1 MSEDDPPTVEQLFQ
15 QALDVPPEQ
24 RARYLDEQCADA
36 PARRAEV
43 EDLLRHYEAAAD
55 GFLHPPPGT
64 EITAPAEPAPGAIIG
79 RYTLLETIGE
89 GGTGIVF
96 LAEQKEPVHRR
107 LALKIIKL
115 GMDTKQVIARFE
127 AEWQTLAI
135 LNHSC
140 IAKLF
145 DAGFT
150 QDGRPFFVME
160 YVPGSRITDFSD
172 RHELTIEQRLDV
184 FLQVCDA
191 IQHAHQ
197 HGVIHRDIKPSNVL
211 VSEED
216 EKTVP
221 KLIDFGIAKA
231 IGPQLAERTFFTEQ
245 GQLVGTP
252 EYMSPEQAELSG
264 RHVDT
269 RTDVYALGVLLYELL
284 AGVAPIDPVTLRSAS
299 FDEICRTIR
308 EEEPDRPSTR
318 LSSLDD
324 AAGAVASARRRAAR
338 STIVRTLRGDLD
350 WITMKAIEKDP
361 ARRYQSVSSLSN
373 DIRRHLAH
381 EPVTAGPPTAFYRI
395 GKFARRHRPLVI
407 GAAAV
412 LLVLVAG
419 IVTTAWQARRAAEE
433 AVTSRQVSDFIRNM
447 LSSIHPARAR
457 GEVVTVRDLLD
468 EASRKLDASL
478 PDRPRVQAALHVTI
492 GTTYHALGDYAEAEP
507 HMRSAVD
514 IYDRELGPAHP
525 ETLYARGNLAVLLKD
540 RGRYQEAEAVAREAL
555 QTAQRAHGLYHEA
568 TAQLTTN
575 LGNILLA
582 LERMSEAEECFRRAL
597 DQHRRLYGEEDS
609 GTLIA
614 MTNLGVLLM
623 KTTADDPSRLAEA
636 EPLLTRCLE
645 IRRRTLGADHPDTL
659 LSMQNL
665 AALLANQQRTEE
677 SKALLREAV
686 EGAERVLGPTH
697 PMTMRWMRN
706 LAVLFYLEGQTGEA
720 EALLRRLFDL
730 VRTELGE
737 AHPDTLNTLGALVAI
752 LTAQAKFEEAEP
764 LARQCYEGTVATFGP
779 DHDEVL
785 QASELFVHL
794 YEAWGKSDLEE
805 QWRTRIQG
813 AASVVPTR
821 NPEDE

>member
-1 MSEDDPPTVEQLFQ
+1 M
-15 QALDVPPEQ
+15 PPEQ
-24 RARYLDEQCADA
+24 RARFLDEQCADDR
-36 PARRAEV
+36 ARRAQV

-55 GFLHPPPGT
+55 GFLQPPPAPG
-64 EITAPAEPAPGAIIG
+64 ITAPAEPGPGATIG

-135 LNHSC
+135 LNHPC

-216 EKTVP
+216 GKTVP

-245 GQLVGTP
+245 GQLIGTP

-284 AGVAPIDPVTLRSAS
+284 AGVAPIDPETLRSAS
-299 FDEICRTIR
+299 FDQICRTIR
-308 EEEPDRPSTR
+308 EEEPHRPSTR

-338 STIVRTLRGDLD
+338 SAIVRTLRGDLD

-361 ARRYQSVSSLSN
+361 ARRYQSVSSLAN

-407 GAAAV
+407 GAAVV

-419 IVTTAWQARRAAEE
+419 IVTTGWQAHRAAEE
-433 AVTSRQVSDFIRNM
+433 AVTSRQVSAFIRDM
-447 LSSIHPARAR
+447 LSSIDPARAR
-457 GEVVTVRDLLD
+457 GEAVTVRDVLD
-468 EASRKLDASL
+468 DASRRLRNSL
-478 PDRPRVQAALHVTI
+478 PDRPRVRAELHGTI
-492 GTTYHALGDYAEAEP
+492 GNTYHAIGAYEAAEP
-507 HMRSAVD
+507 HMRAALD
-514 IYDRELGPAHP
+514 LYRAELGADHAD
-525 ETLYARGNLAVLLKD
+525 TLSSQGNLALLLKD
-540 RGRYQEAEAVAREAL
+540 RGRLREAESVARNAL
-555 QTAQRAHGLYHEA
+555 GTAERKHGADSA
-568 TAQLTTN
+568 TAAQLTTN
-575 LGNILLA
+575 LGVIVHA
-582 LERMSEAEECFRRAL
+582 LKRLDEAEQLYRRAL
-597 DQHRRLYGEEDS
+597 EQNTKLYGEEDRR
-609 GTLIA
+609 TLIA
-614 MTNLGVLLM
+614 MTNLGTLLM
-623 KTTADDPSRLAEA
+623 DKGDDPSCLDEA

-645 IRRRTLGADHPDTL
+645 IRRRTLGNDHPDTL

-665 AALLANQQRTEE
+665 AALLSNQQRAQEAE
-677 SKALLREAV
+677 ALLREAV
-686 EGAERVLGPTH
+686 AAAERVLGPTH
-697 PMTMRWMRN
+697 PMTMRWSKN
-706 LAVLFYLEGQTGEA
+706 LAVALYMNGKVVEA
-720 EALLRRLFDL
+720 ESILRGLLGSVCR
-730 VRTELGE
+730 ELGE
-737 AHPDTLNTLGALVAI
+737 HHPDTLTALGTLAAL
-752 LTAQAKFEEAEP
+752 LTATQQYEEAEQ
-764 LARQCYEGTVATFGP
+764 LARQCYDGTIAAYGRDHAEVAHAAT
-779 DHDEVL
+779 
-785 QASELFVHL
+785 LFVDL
-794 YEAWGKSDLEE
+794 YAAWDKPELEA
-805 QWRTRIQG
+805 QWRTRIEG
-813 AASVVPTR
+813 APSTVTTAD
-821 NPEDE
+821 PEDE